1 MGAERQRQISFFEL
15 KKVYD
20 IVQFYG
26 GSGKQIKNLIQKIAF
41 INTSVGSWDRKDVL
55 HCLPARS
62 LPFSK
67 RLHPRPVASVGFM
80 IHHRHKFCGNS
91 WHLKNCYVM
100 LYSILI

>member
-55 HCLPARS
+55 HCLPAVS
-62 LPFSK
+62 SFSK
-67 RLHPRPVASVGFM
+67 RR
-80 IHHRHKFCGNS
+80 IHGQ
-91 WHLKNCYVM
+91 L
-100 LYSILI
+100 LALAL